1 MCQAT
6 PTCGRPPLHVILY
19 YLAICGQ
26 HLNTNVSLQM
36 CVRIKK
42 RLLAKTKQ
50 RWYHIKYWPSLWSLT
65 KGGVAID
72 ELYSSFSSNMSLVIL
87 SIKRRL
93 MSCSSSVL
101 LLVRMV
107 KCRCYK
113 FCAHTPLYNIEFDFS
128 QFSESVLRAGC
139 SEKLVHVIKIAGG
152 AERKEGKIPFCK
164 NDLQH

>member
-1 MCQAT
+1 M
-6 PTCGRPPLHVILY
+6 
-19 YLAICGQ
+19 
-26 HLNTNVSLQM
+26 
-36 CVRIKK
+36 
-42 RLLAKTKQ
+42 
-50 RWYHIKYWPSLWSLT
+50 
-65 KGGVAID
+65 AID
-72 ELYSSFSSNMSLVIL
+72 ERCSSFSSNMSLVIL

-107 KCRCYK
+107 KCYK